1 MGIVELINADNI
13 YWSCVACCSRC
24 VHMFATGDG
33 LLMQTDETTEDG
45 LKQIFST
52 NLFGHFI
59 LVSLY
64 HAFIL
69 W

>member
-1 MGIVELINADNI
+1 
-13 YWSCVACCSRC
+13 
-24 VHMFATGDG
+24 MFATGDG

-69 W
+69 